1 MSRYIFDIECDN
13 FLARVKKLH
22 SLVLLDVD
30 TGEMHSFAFP
40 GTSHATPDFEEG
52 LIALESASELIGH
65 NIIAFD
71 IPVLQKLAPWF
82 NPAGT
87 LTDTL
92 VLSRLIHSD
101 LKTEDAP
108 RLAAKAISPKLYGR
122 HSLEAWGERLGCAK
136 GDYQGGFDN
145 WSKEMQEYC
154 EQDVR
159 VTKKL
164 LDYLKPD
171 AYSKQAIQIE
181 HEMTELCSSMEVEGW
196 PFTSPLPSNSTESLQ
211 ESGMQSSSNS
221 TPSLSLG
228 KSLTA

>member
-1 MSRYIFDIECDN
+1 MTRYIFDIECN
-13 FLARVKKLH
+13 GFLDTVTKVHCIVILN
-22 SLVLLDVD
+22 VG
-30 TGEMHSFAFP
+30 TGEMSTYSFP
-40 GTSHATPDFEEG
+40 GTSHDTPDFVT
-52 LIALESASELIGH
+52 ALKTLEDAEELIGQ
-65 NIIAFD
+65 NSISFD

-82 NPAGT
+82 KPLGK

-101 LKTEDAP
+101 LKAEDAP
-108 RLAAKAISPKLYGR
+108 RLAAKTITPKLYGS
-122 HSLEAWGERLGCAK
+122 HSLEAWGERLGFSK
-136 GDYQGGFDN
+136 SNYEGGFDM
-145 WSKEMQEYC
+145 WSPEMVDYC

-171 AYSKQAIQIE
+171 EYSPKAIQIE
-181 HEMTELCSSMEVEGW
+181 HDMTSLCSSMEVEGW
-196 PFTSPLPSNSTESLQ
+196 PFTYPLPSNSTESLQ

-221 TPSLSLG
+221 TPSLKLG

>member
-13 FLARVKKLH
+13 FLAKVKKLH

-30 TGEMHSFAFP
+30 TGEMHSYAFP
-40 GTSHATPDFEEG
+40 GSSHSTQDFDE
-52 LIALESASELIGH
+52 ALVHLEHAEELIGH

-71 IPVLQKLAPWF
+71 LPVIQKLAPHF
-82 NPAGT
+82 SFTGK

-101 LKTEDAP
+101 MKTEDAP
-108 RLAAKAISPKLYGR
+108 RLAAKTISPKLYGR
-122 HSLEAWGERLGCAK
+122 HSLEAWGERLGLPK
-136 GDYQGGFDN
+136 GDYQGGFAV
-145 WSKEMQEYC
+145 WSQEMQEYC

-171 AYSKQAIQIE
+171 EYSPKAIQIE
-181 HEMTELCSSMEVEGW
+181 HEMTELCSDMEVEGW
-196 PFTSPLPSNSTESLQ
+196 PFTFPLPLNSTESLQ
-211 ESGMQSSSNS
+211 ESGMPSSSNS
-221 TPSLSLG
+221 TLSLNLG
-228 KSLTA
+228 KSLTE

>member
-13 FLARVKKLH
+13 FLARVTKLH

-30 TGEMHSFAFP
+30 TGQMLSYAFP
-40 GTSHATPDFEEG
+40 GSSEDE
-52 LIALESASELIGH
+52 ALVTLAEADEIIGH
-65 NIIAFD
+65 NVIAFD
-71 IPVLQKLAPWF
+71 IPVLQKLYPDFAPK
-82 NPAGT
+82 GKV
-87 LTDTL
+87 TDTL

-101 LKTEDAP
+101 MKTEDAP
-108 RLAAKAISPKLYGR
+108 RLAAKTISPKLYGR

-145 WSKEMQEYC
+145 WSQEMQEYC

-171 AYSKQAIQIE
+171 EYSPKAIKIE
-181 HEMTELCSSMEVEGW
+181 HEMTELCSAMEVEGW
-196 PFTSPLPSNSTESLQ
+196 PFTSPLPSSSTENLQ
-211 ESGMQSSSNS
+211 ESGMQSSS
-221 TPSLSLG
+221 T
-228 KSLTA
+228 

>member
-13 FLARVKKLH
+13 FLAKVKKLH

-30 TGEMHSFAFP
+30 TGQMLSYAFP
-40 GTSHATPDFEEG
+40 GSSEAEA
-52 LIALESASELIGH
+52 LVALEEADEIIGH
-65 NIIAFD
+65 NVIAFD
-71 IPVLQKLAPWF
+71 IPVLQKLYPGF
-82 NPAGT
+82 QPTGRI
-87 LTDTL
+87 TDTL

-101 LKTEDAP
+101 MKTEDAP
-108 RLAAKAISPKLYGR
+108 RLAAKTISPKLYGR
-122 HSLEAWGERLGCAK
+122 HSLEAWGERLGLPK

-171 AYSKQAIQIE
+171 EYSPKAIQIE
-181 HEMTELCSSMEVEGW
+181 HEMTELCSDMEVEGW
-196 PFTSPLPSNSTESLQ
+196 PFTFPLPSSSTENLQ
-211 ESGMQSSSNS
+211 ESGMQSSSTS
-221 TPSLSLG
+221 TPSLNLG
-228 KSLTA
+228 KSLTE